1 MNLLIVNAGSSSV
14 KVRVLDDA
22 EELLFERSLP
32 RLDQGEVRPAL
43 EAALEGAPGFGAAG
57 HRVVH
62 GGSRFSGPVLIDER
76 ADELLATMADLAPL
90 HNPPALAA
98 IEALGDLWPALPQ
111 VACFDTAFHAGLPPR
126 AATYALPQEWRDAWG
141 LRRYGF
147 HGLSHSW
154 ASKRTA
160 ELMARPISELRLV
173 SAHLGAGASLAAVHG
188 GTSVD
193 TTMGFT
199 PVEGLVMARR
209 SGSVDPGLVLWV
221 QRHGGVSASEMD
233 AALEHR
239 SGLVALA
246 GTDDLRLVMAGADV
260 GEARAALA
268 YDVFVYRIRT
278 GVGAMAA
285 TMGGL
290 DGLVFTGGAGEASPR
305 LRADVVAGLG
315 FLGVAVDPER
325 NEGSGDALVSPPG
338 SAAAVAVVE
347 SREDIEIARQVRALL
362 S

>member
-1 MNLLIVNAGSSSV
+1 MRVLAVNAGSSTLKLSGLEHGARRDAV
-14 KVRVLDDA
+14 TLTTTDAGPEAAAIEEVLARWQPVDAVGYRVAHGGTAFVSPVVVDDDVRH
-22 EELLFERSLP
+22 
-32 RLDQGEVRPAL
+32 RLDQLV
-43 EAALEGAPGFGAAG
+43 
-57 HRVVH
+57 
-62 GGSRFSGPVLIDER
+62 
-76 ADELLATMADLAPL
+76 DLAPL
-90 HNPPALAA
+90 HMPSSLAA
-98 IEALGDLWPALPQ
+98 VDELRRLAPALPH

-285 TMGGL
+285 AMGGL